1 MIMTE
6 ASNTK
11 MRDCLPNSDSGGG
24 ITAARDGSFPKISIV
39 TPSLNQGEYIEAT
52 IESVIGQ
59 NYPNLEY
66 IVVDGGSQDKTV
78 DIIKKY
84 ERFISY
90 WESKKDNGQA
100 SAINRGFA
108 IASGDILAWLNSDD
122 MYLPG
127 ALHRVAAILSEGQV
141 QSDRIIVFGNCLHL
155 YQNQF
160 AARGRNVKYTHQ
172 VSNIELC
179 DYIIQ
184 PSSFW
189 TRAAFEATG
198 ALREDLSWSFDWE
211 WFIRA
216 KKRSV
221 LFHPVD
227 DFLSVYRIHS
237 EHKSESGGYERMHE
251 LARIYREYHPKKIA
265 RAYVKMNTCRSML
278 NKSKVLKQTKI
289 PGIMAFLMGICC
301 MCVYRIT
308 WRQVKA
314 LWRM

>member
-1 MIMTE
+1 VTNF
-6 ASNTK
+6 ASAQIRGFVTK
-11 MRDCLPNSDSGGG
+11 P
-24 ITAARDGSFPKISIV
+24 SFKEGTVLGKNASWPKISIV
-39 TPSLNQGEYIEAT
+39 TPSLNQGKYIEAT
-52 IESVIGQ
+52 IQSVIGQ

-66 IVVDGGSQDKTV
+66 IIMDGGSQDDTL
-78 DIIKKY
+78 DIIRKY
-84 ERFISY
+84 ESHISY

-100 SAINRGFA
+100 SAINRGFS
-108 IASGDILAWLNSDD
+108 IASGEIIAWLNSDD

-127 ALHRVAAILSEGQV
+127 TLQLVSGIFSKGQI
-141 QSDRIIVFGNCLHL
+141 QNDLRIIFGNCLHL
-155 YQNQF
+155 YEEQF
-160 AARGRNVKYTHQ
+160 AARGSNVKYRHQ

-198 ALREDLSWSFDWE
+198 ALREDLSWGFDWE

-237 EHKSESGGYERMHE
+237 KHKSGSGGYERMHE
-251 LARIYREYHPKKIA
+251 LAGIYREYHPKKVA
-265 RAYVKMNTCRSML
+265 RAYVKMNTCRIML

-289 PGIMAFLMGICC
+289 PGIIALLMGICC
-301 MCVYRIT
+301 MCIYRIT

-314 LWRM
+314 LRRM